1 MQKPTNYEETQVM
14 QERVPAEVGGHY
26 LRILKVEEL
35 KNKNG
40 GDMIMVGYDFADNDK
55 QPGLYR
61 KEFDANS
68 DKDKKWPIG
77 GRCYMNVYD
86 QDGKCSKSFK
96 GFCQSVEES
105 NAGFTINWNLQ
116 DWAGQFKGKTV
127 GGVYGNVE
135 NQYNGKYYMRSQ
147 LRWFVAN
154 GKVASAKVPKDKF
167 LNGISQTQTPAKP
180 ANSFNPQSI
189 PDEELPF

>member
-1 MQKPTNYEETQVM
+1 MQKPTNYDETQVM
-14 QERVPAEVGGHY
+14 QERIPAEVGGHY
-26 LRILKVEEL
+26 LRIIRVEEM

-55 QPGLYR
+55 QPKLYLN
-61 KEFDANS
+61 EFNANS
-68 DKDKKWPIG
+68 DPQKKWPIG
-77 GRCYMNVYD
+77 GRCYINVYD
-86 QDGKCSKSFK
+86 QEGKCSKSFK
-96 GFCQSVEES
+96 GFCEAVEES
-105 NAGFTINWNLQ
+105 NTGFSIKWNLA

-147 LRWFVAN
+147 LRWFVSN
-154 GKVASAKVPKDKF
+154 GKVATAKVPKDKF
-167 LNGISQTQTPAKP
+167 LDGISQTQTKP
-180 ANSFNPQSI
+180 ASATTQQSI